1 MIRKIMSEAE
11 REAKDIR
18 NKRIMGVVLGLIM
31 LLSTAGYFVF
41 DFSTAKTKS
50 IDYAGIKFSQTT
62 AGTWSF
68 SYAGNSYETRY
79 IPTDTKSIPVT
90 ITKTLSDYYNKPLYI
105 TANPIDYISL
115 SSNSEILKNINTMI
129 LRASFACMDD
139 NCSQNYPIK
148 DCSSDNMIVFE
159 QSTTN
164 SSSITQNQK
173 CVTLRYAA
181 GDEEKVADAFLFEI
195 IGIK

>member
-1 MIRKIMSEAE
+1 MMRKIMSEAE

-41 DFSTAKTKS
+41 DFSGTKTKS

-62 AGTWSF
+62 AGTWTF
-68 SYAGNSYETRY
+68 SYGGNSYETQY
-79 IPTDTKSIPVT
+79 TPLETKNIQVT
-90 ITKTLSDYYNKPLYI
+90 LTKTLSDYYNKPLYI
-105 TANPIDYISL
+105 SANPIDYISQ

-129 LRASFACMDD
+129 LRASFACMDN
-139 NCSQNYPIK
+139 NCNQNYPIK
-148 DCSSDNMIVFE
+148 DCSQDNMIIFE
-159 QSTTN
+159 QSSTN
-164 SSSITQNQK
+164 SSRISQNQK
-173 CVTLRYAA
+173 CVTLTYAS
-181 GDEEKVADAFLFEI
+181 GDEEKLADAFLFGI